1 MLTTVDRDI
10 WIADGPTVSFLGFP
24 YPTRMVLV
32 RLRNGT
38 LWAWSPI
45 ALDDALAQEI
55 DRLGPVGDV
64 VSPNKLHHLFLGA
77 WKARWPAARLHASPG
92 LARRRRE
99 LRFDDELGDAPDPAW
114 ARDIDQVIFHGSF
127 ALEEVVFFHRASRTA
142 IFADLVQ
149 RFDPS
154 VARGWRGWIMRL
166 DGLVGP
172 GGSTPRE
179 LRLTFVDRRAA
190 RRAKAEVLGWNPE
203 RVMIAH
209 GACVPAD
216 GFRVLEQALAW
227 IG

>member
-1 MLTTVDRDI
+1 
-10 WIADGPTVSFLGFP
+10 
-24 YPTRMVLV
+24 MVLV

-77 WKARWPAARLHASPG
+77 WKTRWPAARLHASPG

-127 ALEEVVFFHRASRTA
+127 ALEEVVFFHHASRTA
-142 IFADLVQ
+142 VFADLIQ
-149 RFDPS
+149 RFEPS
-154 VARGWRGWIMRL
+154 MVRGWRAGSC
-166 DGLVGP
+166 
-172 GGSTPRE
+172 GSTASSVPG
-179 LRLTFVDRRAA
+179 AA
-190 RRAKAEVLGWNPE
+190 RRANCG
-203 RVMIAH
+203 
-209 GACVPAD
+209 
-216 GFRVLEQALAW
+216 
-227 IG
+227 